1 MRELLLIVVLV
12 SGGVA
17 LLPAAQ
23 TMPPARTPGSRLTS
37 QHTCAA
43 SLGTGVKSRR
53 TFCDVITA
61 GAPAE
66 SIAMAVPARTGV
78 ATIFFDLHNRFA
90 VPVVTR
96 FPGASYTRHEA
107 VIRVIRSDGEVLGR
121 AAVMREFRTTADLF
135 DQLAGGGRPGG
146 VKGVAPGPPEAVRFV
161 IPAGVAVVGIVGER
175 LRVRTATG
183 GDDTYDAPGR
193 PVAIVSNVRLEY
205 RPGR

>member
-1 MRELLLIVVLV
+1 MRALLSIAALM
-12 SGGVA
+12 SAGAA
-17 LLPAAQ
+17 LLPASQAN
-23 TMPPARTPGSRLTS
+23 PPARTPGSRLTT

-53 TFCDVITA
+53 TFCDVITST
-61 GAPAE
+61 APGE
-66 SIAMAVPARTGV
+66 SVSMAVPARTGV
-78 ATIFFDLHNRFA
+78 ATVFFDLHNRFGL
-90 VPVVTR
+90 PVVTR

-107 VIRVIRSDGEVLGR
+107 IARVISGDGEVLGR
-121 AAVMREFRTTADLF
+121 AAVIREFRTTVDLF

-161 IPAGVAVVGIVGER
+161 VPAGVTVVGIVGER

-193 PVAIVSNVRLEY
+193 PVAIVSNLRLEY
-205 RPGR
+205 RPAR

>member
-1 MRELLLIVVLV
+1 M
-12 SGGVA
+12 SAGAA
-17 LLPAAQ
+17 LLPASQAN
-23 TMPPARTPGSRLTS
+23 PPARTPGSRLTT

-53 TFCDVITA
+53 TFCDVITST
-61 GAPAE
+61 APGE
-66 SIAMAVPARTGV
+66 SVSMAVPARTGV
-78 ATIFFDLHNRFA
+78 ATVFFDLHNRFGL
-90 VPVVTR
+90 PVVTR

-107 VIRVIRSDGEVLGR
+107 IARVISGDGEVLGR
-121 AAVMREFRTTADLF
+121 AAVIREFRTAVDLF

-161 IPAGVAVVGIVGER
+161 VPAGVTVVGIVGER

-193 PVAIVSNVRLEY
+193 PVAIVSNLRLEY
-205 RPGR
+205 RPAR